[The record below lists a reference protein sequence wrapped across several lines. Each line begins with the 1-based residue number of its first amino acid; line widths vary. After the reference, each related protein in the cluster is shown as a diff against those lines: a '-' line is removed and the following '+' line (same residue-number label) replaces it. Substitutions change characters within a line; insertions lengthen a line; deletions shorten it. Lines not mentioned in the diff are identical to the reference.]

1 MDTELFIEK
10 AKKVHGEKYDYSKVN
25 YVDAKT
31 KVTIICPKHGEFEV
45 TPNAHLNGNGC
56 KECAKEL
63 TKEKVGISKEE
74 FIRRATEKFGDRFDY
89 SNIDYRGFREK
100 TMLYC
105 RQHGAFEASPFNHL
119 RRDSGCC
126 PGCKKE
132 AKALTTEQFIAK
144 SKEKYGDRFS
154 YEHTVYKSN
163 EEPIIITCPVHGD
176 VETTPHEH
184 FFGNGCRLCG
194 LDSKKLS
201 QEEVIR
207 RFREAHGDKFDYS
220 KTVYVNASTPLTY
233 ICPKHGEITQYF
245 QNHIEYGCPECN
257 KERRKQ
263 EGLQVFLTKAKEK
276 FGDKFD
282 YSKVEYVD
290 VDTPVLIRCPKHGWF
305 EQTPY
310 QHLKS
315 VYGCEACY
323 DDNRGYLM
331 STMQK
336 KSEMNQDELNAHF
349 INMARKIHGDKY
361 DYGKSVFK
369 TWREDVIIT
378 CSEHGDFH
386 QKAGDHL
393 RGLGCPTCAMMTLQ
407 ENQRLF
413 RERYIERVREKFG
426 DRFDLSECDYKG
438 LQYPVTIFD
447 NDTQKT
453 YTIPNAA
460 NLANGVLPKVL
471 SDTYAYDVEDFK
483 IKSEKIHKG
492 KYSYALVTDF
502 EKQSDFVDIICPRHG
517 IFKRNIH
524 QHLIGKGCP
533 VCERGREDDPIIIDF
548 QKLDT
553 ENLPEAHDF
562 LSTAITKEE
571 FLKRAKEKFGEKY
584 DYSKI
589 NYVNYTTPISV
600 VCPEHGEFTVTPVKH
615 VNSMFG
621 CQKCAN
627 IAQGL
632 KSRYIPSDY
641 IRRANEIHN
650 NKYDYSLADFS
661 GLSSDRIAIICPE
674 EGHGVFYQSAAS
686 HLQGHGCPIC
696 GAAMKKSENKV
707 FEALKEKYG
716 NVIRG
721 ERSLECLKGKTSPLE
736 LDCYLPDLRV
746 AVEYQGIA
754 HFYPN
759 DFFGGEVSHLLQVER
774 DKRKFEVCKEAGI
787 RIFYISFEKNVPED
801 YIDTV
806 HRTLESL
813 FEAID
818 NHIANK
824 QVLE

>member
-1 MDTELFIEK
+1 MPRFMDTALFIEK

-31 KVTIICPKHGEFEV
+31 KVTIMCPKHGEFEV
-45 TPNAHLNGNGC
+45 TPNSHLNGNGC

-63 TKEKVGISKEE
+63 TKEKLGISKEE
-74 FIRRATEKFGDRFDY
+74 FIRRATEKFGDKFDY
-89 SNIDYRGFREK
+89 SNIDYKGFREK
-100 TMLYC
+100 TTLYC
-105 RQHGAFEASPFNHL
+105 HKHGPFEASPFNHL

-163 EEPIIITCPVHGD
+163 EEPIIITCPVHGNI
-176 VETTPHEH
+176 ETTPHEH

-201 QEEVIR
+201 QEEVIQR
-207 RFREAHGDKFDYS
+207 CREAHGDKFDYS

-233 ICPKHGEITQYF
+233 ICPKHGEITQYL
-245 QNHIEYGCPECN
+245 QNHIDYGCPECN
-257 KERRKQ
+257 KERRRQ
-263 EGLQVFLTKAKEK
+263 EGLQAFLTKAKDK

-290 VDTPVLIRCPKHGWF
+290 VDTPVLIRCSKHGWF

-315 VYGCEACY
+315 VYGCEECANEGRKQTLLEIEWKPRC
-323 DDNRGYLM
+323 
-331 STMQK
+331 TPE
-336 KSEMNQDELNAHF
+336 EMRDRF
-349 INMARKIHGDKY
+349 IKMGRERHGDKY
-361 DYGKSVFK
+361 DYSRVIYKSWKDKVEIVCPKHGSFMQVVANHLNGCGCPECGLEIIGDVK
-369 TWREDVIIT
+369 RLPKEEYIARVRENFSDRFDLSNSDYKGLIYPIT
-378 CSEHGDFH
+378 VYDNLTERTYDLPHADSLVKGYLPKEISGTYAYSADDFILKAKAVHGDKYIYDFVEPFEKQTDKVKIVCPKH
-386 QKAGDHL
+386 GYFLQSVRQHL
-393 RGLGCPTCAMMTLQ
+393 LGNGCPLCASGNNNDRNIDLNNPPEIALD
-407 ENQRLF
+407 ENGSILLEEF
-413 RERYIERVREKFG
+413 ICKAREKFG
-426 DRFDLSECDYKG
+426 DKFDYSRVEYIDYIT
-438 LQYPVTIFD
+438 PVTI
-447 NDTQKT
+447 
-453 YTIPNAA
+453 
-460 NLANGVLPKVL
+460 
-471 SDTYAYDVEDFK
+471 
-483 IKSEKIHKG
+483 
-492 KYSYALVTDF
+492 
-502 EKQSDFVDIICPRHG
+502 
-517 IFKRNIH
+517 
-524 QHLIGKGCP
+524 GCP
-533 VCERGREDDPIIIDF
+533 VHGWFTIKPINHINSQYGCRE
-548 QKLDT
+548 
-553 ENLPEAHDF
+553 
-562 LSTAITKEE
+562 
-571 FLKRAKEKFGEKY
+571 
-584 DYSKI
+584 
-589 NYVNYTTPISV
+589 
-600 VCPEHGEFTVTPVKH
+600 
-615 VNSMFG
+615 
-621 CQKCAN
+621 CAN
-627 IAQGL
+627 AVL
-632 KSRYIPSDY
+632 SESKRYVPSDY

-707 FEALKEKYG
+707 FEALKERYG

-721 ERSLECLKGKTSPLE
+721 ERSLDCLKGKTSPLE
-736 LDCYLPDLRV
+736 LDCYLPDLKV

-759 DFFGGEVSHLLQVER
+759 DFFGGEESHLLQVER

-787 RIFYISFEKNVPED
+787 RVFYISFEKNVPEN

-818 NHIANK
+818 KHIANN